1 MELFEQNT
9 HKPKTKTG
17 KVLSHLQRE
26 GSITSW
32 DAIQLYRATRL
43 SAIIFNLR
51 DEGYN
56 IESKNKNGDGSH
68 WTEYIYK
75 GKR

>member
-1 MELFEQNT
+1 MELFEQNK
-9 HKPKTKTG
+9 HNPKTKTG

-26 GSITSW
+26 GSIDTW
-32 DAIQLYRATRL
+32 KAIQLYRATRL

-51 DEGYN
+51 DEGYD
-56 IESKNKNGDGSH
+56 IESKNMSGDGSH

>member
-1 MELFEQNT
+1 MNLFEQNS
-9 HKPKTKTG
+9 HKPNTKTG
-17 KVLSHLQRE
+17 KVLFHLQKY

-32 DAIQLYRATRL
+32 DAIQLYKATRL
-43 SAIIFNLR
+43 SAIVFNLKE
-51 DEGYN
+51 EGYS
-56 IESKNKNGDGSH
+56 IESESKNGDGSH